1 MLLLLALADCYIII
15 IVFVVCVL
23 IRRYLVNTVHELTR
37 AWFRC
42 VKLTVLSLFWVEI
55 ASNRKKIGTVLKVGT
70 FLVTSLVDIL

>member
-42 VKLTVLSLFWVEI
+42 GLGTIETNVQPLCDDNSVPVE
-55 ASNRKKIGTVLKVGT
+55 ADCHHDL
-70 FLVTSLVDIL
+70 LQPAQQLL